1 MSWAIVRALAWLF
14 VVCAVLGAVGL
25 ALPALT
31 LRTPRGSVV
40 KPPGVSMLQ
49 LAASRH
55 RATRVVA
62 VVQGSR
68 ARDVALALVD
78 SVAGRSASKLH
89 ATAADVRGAVVDVG
103 RISASDVSTAGTTLA
118 VAVWGWLAMLVAMA
132 LLVFGD
138 VVSGHRRR
146 RRMLAAAAL
155 AAITTALAI
164 GWHLALR
171 LIVDEVA
178 DAAGTP
184 LVQLGAGAYVTLVA
198 SIAGLLALLAV
209 LVLARRE
216 RSAQSSP
223 PSSPPPS

>member
-1 MSWAIVRALAWLF
+1 MRALAWLF

-78 SVAGRSASKLH
+78 SVAGRSAGKLNT
-89 ATAADVRGAVVDVG
+89 TADDVRGAVADAS
-103 RISASDVSTAGTTLA
+103 RISATDVSTAGTAAA
-118 VAVWGWLAMLVAMA
+118 VAVWGWLAMLATMA

-138 VVSGHRRR
+138 VVNGRRR
-146 RRMLAAAAL
+146 PRRLRVAAAL

-164 GWHLALR
+164 AWHLALR
-171 LIVDEVA
+171 LVVDEVA
-178 DAAGTP
+178 SAAGTS

-198 SIAGLLALLAV
+198 AIVGLVALLTL
-209 LVLARRE
+209 LVLGRRAGP
-216 RSAQSSP
+216 AQGEP
-223 PSSPPPS
+223 PIAPPPA